1 MTRLRTENAHAM
13 STPAIRCA
21 TLHLFTNTLAYKTN
35 ILQNPRERVILLNQR
50 RTYGSER
57 IVKHFTILPFSVSVV
72 SQCCAILSLVQ
83 CHNERLSG
91 RATEI

>member
-1 MTRLRTENAHAM
+1 MQCQHLRSAVLPCTCLQIH
-13 STPAIRCA
+13 
-21 TLHLFTNTLAYKTN
+21 LHTKPIF
-35 ILQNPRERVILLNQR
+35 LQNPRERVILLNQR

-72 SQCCAILSLVQ
+72 SQCCAKLSLVQ